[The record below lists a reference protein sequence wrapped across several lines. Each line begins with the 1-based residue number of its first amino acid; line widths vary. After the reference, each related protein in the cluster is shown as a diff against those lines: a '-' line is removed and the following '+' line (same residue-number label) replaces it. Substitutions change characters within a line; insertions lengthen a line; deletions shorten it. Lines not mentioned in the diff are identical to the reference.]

1 MWANGQRTY
10 VSLEL
15 RRPDTKWTP
24 RMHIAEFVNSKS
36 FQATEA
42 ISQAQNVVSVCCPF
56 HALHKTQHYASK
68 SSQAIEARTFIAQIL
83 AALRFRENPLWPL
96 KFLQTSW
103 DHDRPDTK
111 WTLTSKPP
119 AWKLSR
125 GEAQFNPRSDR
136 KSRARLGCTWSAIRN
151 TAGETSPTQS
161 GMFPTVPRT
170 TSSVSAFLEAVRI
183 SSNWLSFI

>member
-1 MWANGQRTY
+1 MDTTDAHCRVREFKILPSDRSNFSGSERGVRLLSISCATQDTALCVQIVASYRGKDIYSANPRCSK
-10 VSLEL
+10 VS
-15 RRPDTKWTP
+15 RD
-24 RMHIAEFVNSKS
+24 
-36 FQATEA
+36 
-42 ISQAQNVVSVCCPF
+42 
-56 HALHKTQHYASK
+56 
-68 SSQAIEARTFIAQIL
+68 
-83 AALRFRENPLWPL
+83 PLWPL